1 MTITA
6 EQVYKEAV
14 TLSPIDRAE
23 LIEKLFRS
31 FLMPVDKKIEAAWK
45 TEIAERRAA
54 YDAGE
59 ISSDTMENVFDR
71 LAKK

>member
-14 TLSPIDRAE
+14 TLNPLDRAE

-31 FLMPVDKKIEAAWK
+31 FLTPIDKKIEAAWK
-45 TEIAERRAA
+45 TEIAERRVA